1 MLVGGNELSVLHR
14 ELVDKQKLA
23 LSVQSTYDGDDFES
37 VFNLTFE
44 ITRQRFDQTI
54 NVELIP
60 DGSKIP
66 VTKDNCKQYVNAYID
81 VTWLVLSLR
90 SDLKVS
96 FAEVLLYCC
105 SRDVAYLHGILLCRL
120 VWLNRSE
127 TLWWYLPSRL
137 VRDFLRGYLRLL

>member
-1 MLVGGNELSVLHR
+1 VPGGLPISAHFAIYVLNVCERLVNDSCPAFVGGG
-14 ELVDKQKLA
+14 
-23 LSVQSTYDGDDFES
+23 GD
-37 VFNLTFE
+37 
-44 ITRQRFDQTI
+44 
-54 NVELIP
+54 
-60 DGSKIP
+60 
-66 VTKDNCKQYVNAYID
+66 YVNAYID